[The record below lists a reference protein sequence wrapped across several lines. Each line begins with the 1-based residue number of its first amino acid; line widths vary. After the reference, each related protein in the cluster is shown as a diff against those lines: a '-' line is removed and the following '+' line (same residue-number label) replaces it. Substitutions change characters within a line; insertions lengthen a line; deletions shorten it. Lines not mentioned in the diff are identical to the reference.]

1 MRGPRPCETCC
12 GISRCVSG
20 PLVPLFAAHQ
30 RRADCKIANGSS
42 GAPAVSQFAIGS
54 LPLCQKPFLVDG
66 IAMDRLPTR
75 DIDSTCSGESSL
87 RTARI
92 SRRTPGPSLGAREEG
107 GQ

>member
-42 GAPAVSQFAIGS
+42 GALSWSMASRWIVCQPGTLTVLVPGNPLSGPPGFRGGPAAQVLGPEV
-54 LPLCQKPFLVDG
+54 LGP
-66 IAMDRLPTR
+66 
-75 DIDSTCSGESSL
+75 GE
-87 RTARI
+87 RADNKTWA
-92 SRRTPGPSLGAREEG
+92 
-107 GQ
+107 

>member
-1 MRGPRPCETCC
+1 MRDLLWNQPVRERSAGPVVCRP
-12 GISRCVSG
+12 
-20 PLVPLFAAHQ
+20 
-30 RRADCKIANGSS
+30 
-42 GAPAVSQFAIGS
+42 PAQGGLQDREWVKRS
-54 LPLCQKPFLVDG
+54 PFLVDG

-92 SRRTPGPSLGAREEG
+92 SRRTSGPSLGARGEG